1 MDGDVLDG
9 GDILA
14 SLAVVAVVVVVVAV
28 ISVAVDWQIEEMVDV
43 MELAFRISSLD
54 AVWEQPSK

>member
-54 AVWEQPSK
+54 AV